1 MRQIFFDT
9 ETTGLRAEAGDR
21 IIEIGCVEMVNRQL
35 TGNNL
40 HLYLNPERDIDEEA
54 VRIHGLTVEF
64 LADKPKFAQVV
75 DQIVDFLSGAELVI
89 HNAAFDIGF
98 MNAELKRL
106 GRPLVTDFVGGV
118 RDTLLMARDMFPGK
132 ANSLDALCK
141 RLEVDNSNRTFH
153 GALLDSELLAEVY
166 IRLTRGQDALLMDDH
181 GSGSQEGGDTRVA
194 AVDFSRFVLPVLVAT
209 PDELAAHEQ
218 VLADLDKASG
228 GKRVWQAAAPGE
240 AAPAA

>member
-64 LADKPKFAQVV
+64 LADKPRFAEVA

-98 MNAELKRL
+98 MNAEL
-106 GRPLVTDFVGGV
+106 
-118 RDTLLMARDMFPGK
+118 
-132 ANSLDALCK
+132 
-141 RLEVDNSNRTFH
+141 
-153 GALLDSELLAEVY
+153 
-166 IRLTRGQDALLMDDH
+166 
-181 GSGSQEGGDTRVA
+181 
-194 AVDFSRFVLPVLVAT
+194 
-209 PDELAAHEQ
+209 
-218 VLADLDKASG
+218 
-228 GKRVWQAAAPGE
+228 
-240 AAPAA
+240 